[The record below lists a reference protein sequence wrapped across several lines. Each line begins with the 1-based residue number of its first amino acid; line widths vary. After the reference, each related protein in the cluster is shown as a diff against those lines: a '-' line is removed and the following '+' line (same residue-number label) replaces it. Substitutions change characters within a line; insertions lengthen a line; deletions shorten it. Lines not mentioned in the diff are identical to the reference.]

1 MATILDLFKEQN
13 KDIYG
18 LAGKVYI
25 ESKGVINPA
34 RAAALAVTSP
44 NAVADM
50 VGNQVAGLIKG
61 SANRPTDTIFK
72 SDKTF
77 AKPIS
82 LTSGINPNNIE
93 ANTDYYVKTTT
104 APFANLDI
112 KTAISSPL
120 SFVANGAKEAL
131 RNPGVT
137 KNAVQTLKDTLK
149 KRRQDDNKG
158 YGTKYQLADIGTK
171 PMSATKIFSEH
182 APVYE
187 KINLN
192 PNRKKYNGDF
202 VQTATKTREN
212 KNTFDLVN
220 YELLTNS
227 YDKWEDFE
235 KLNENL
241 NIPYVMIQIYDS
253 TDKIFLPGTISGLSE
268 DFSPEW
274 NGFKYVGSPFNVY
287 RYGGVE
293 RSIKFELKLY
303 YTDAATKKTMVNNLN
318 RIRKIVYP
326 SEDLISINY
335 PNNGGY
341 SPVVFKPNL
350 VYLTI
355 NGLYQRLFGLI
366 DSLSFSIDDNTPW
379 PVTTDDM
386 DMIKEKPHPAV
397 INISFGFKVIENPEI
412 KEENGKKK
420 LVYAFEGKIIKG
432 KISAGAPEKIGNV

>member
-1 MATILDLFKEQN
+1 
-13 KDIYG
+13 
-18 LAGKVYI
+18 
-25 ESKGVINPA
+25 
-34 RAAALAVTSP
+34 
-44 NAVADM
+44 
-50 VGNQVAGLIKG
+50 
-61 SANRPTDTIFK
+61 
-72 SDKTF
+72 
-77 AKPIS
+77 
-82 LTSGINPNNIE
+82 
-93 ANTDYYVKTTT
+93 
-104 APFANLDI
+104 
-112 KTAISSPL
+112 
-120 SFVANGAKEAL
+120 
-131 RNPGVT
+131 
-137 KNAVQTLKDTLK
+137 
-149 KRRQDDNKG
+149 
-158 YGTKYQLADIGTK
+158 
-171 PMSATKIFSEH
+171 MSATKIFSEH

-227 YDKWEDFE
+227 YDNWEDFE

-241 NIPYVMIQIYDS
+241 NIPFVMLQIYDS
-253 TDKIFLPGTISGLSE
+253 SEKIFLPGTISGLSE

-287 RYGGVE
+287 RYGGIE